1 MSRTI
6 LTAVVLGL
14 LLLLMGCRGPMESL
28 TGEYESQG
36 AGAEARL
43 SLRSDGG
50 GALEVGGEEAPFRW
64 EVRED
69 GQVFLHT
76 RQGGIISARQGA
88 GTLELDMPGTGR
100 LLFRKA
106 SNQ

>member
-6 LTAVVLGL
+6 LAAVVLG

-88 GTLELDMPGTGR
+88 AGALELDMPGTGR

-106 SNQ
+106 SN